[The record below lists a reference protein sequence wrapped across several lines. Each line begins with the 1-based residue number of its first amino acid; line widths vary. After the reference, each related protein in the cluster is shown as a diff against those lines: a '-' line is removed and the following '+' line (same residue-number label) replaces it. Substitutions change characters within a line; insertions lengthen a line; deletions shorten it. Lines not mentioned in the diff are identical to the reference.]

1 MISESTQLEI
11 MQIVS
16 LFALMWLHYLFN
28 YILNH
33 IILFF
38 TLLHFLISCLQSISA
53 NLISVQF
60 LSLSNLHLSS
70 GDNWNV
76 QTQTACTY
84 RWTFV
89 FFFSYFLHTF
99 CIKTPRALWLQVI
112 DDRKKFIGHL
122 SWYLGWCWLQVK
134 KYI

>member
-1 MISESTQLEI
+1 ML
-11 MQIVS
+11 IVS

-33 IILFF
+33 ISLFF
-38 TLLHFLISCLQSISA
+38 TLLNFLISCLQSISA
-53 NLISVQF
+53 NFISVQF

-70 GDNWNV
+70 GDKWTV
-76 QTQTACTY
+76 ETQMECTY

-89 FFFSYFLHTF
+89 FFFFFSYFLHTF

-112 DDRKKFIGHL
+112 DDRKKFISHL
-122 SWYLGWCWLQVK
+122 SCYLGCCWLQVK